1 MPIRFCWLWTD
12 HFTAGDIL
20 NLFCYAY
27 IFKKVIFVI
36 PVQLIKILQQL
47 NDKCFEGAIW
57 MRTYVLKCIVWG
69 RNLRTLM
76 FWTVLFEGAILK
88 NTYFFWGSNLSSE
101 MYEQFIQNLWL
112 LISLTAALYFH
123 GCWIVW
129 LLIYILIK
137 VFTASKSFYNIDMY
151 KYKFKMYKGLW
162 ITVN

>member
-1 MPIRFCWLWTD
+1 MINVLREQFECALMFWNAL
-12 HFTAGDIL
+12 
-20 NLFCYAY
+20 
-27 IFKKVIFVI
+27 
-36 PVQLIKILQQL
+36 
-47 NDKCFEGAIW
+47 FEGGIW
-57 MRTYVLKCIVWG
+57 G
-69 RNLRTLM
+69 TLM